1 VYLSAG
7 TRFSGIIGGK
17 ITGDPNNAYNA
28 SAPLLENATVKAGS
42 YLSNVTIGNNVTLGE
57 DITYTNVRFQ
67 KSKKLTDGTLAG
79 KIMSHKRMIFSDVNL
94 AAGMQLVGGVLRD
107 KIEGDPE
114 YPARLDSVTIEG
126 SVSNA
131 IIGQNVKI
139 KKGATIENSEFRGMY
154 LSGGTLLGHITNT
167 FAGTIEDVR
176 LGKNMTLS
184 GGYLTGE
191 IIGDANARATLE
203 NVTILGPC
211 QLENVI
217 LENVTILGPCQL
229 ENVIIGANV
238 SLGKDVT
245 LGPGV
250 LFDEP
255 VNEPV
260 DNEPIESMAPEKV
273 ATAFAI
279 NPQGQLVESNAT
291 FIGGIKT
298 RDGTQPNHAM
308 LSSEDAKSLNISATV
323 TIAPEDVGK
332 IADILMVVIHK
343 DGSREANSMRDTME
357 WIDWDKEISHLEP
370 VTSELR
376 LPSGT
381 LEVVIYKGDLTD
393 IAAEFSFESNG
404 YTFDLEDVSG
414 EYELYL
420 GYRLEDG
427 TLVYNSEPIHF
438 FVDSAPEECI
448 VYAVHDGRLND
459 SQFIKIDLSTG
470 LKGDMEPLG
479 PEYRG
484 RDIEGL
490 ALHPNDDNL
499 LYGSAGNETQ
509 IRDQETLDI
518 LEARNLGTENIDG
531 FVYTIHR
538 ETGELSLIGPTG
550 FDKVSAL
557 AFHPI
562 YGTLWAWARSDNWS
576 GIITIDPVTGV
587 GTPFKQ
593 FDHQYDMD
601 GLAFHPEGTKLYV
614 SGKYGLGQ
622 HALAGGGTLWVYD
635 LETQTLDIACEQVTD
650 GKIEGL
656 DMQPN
661 GYLLMG
667 IDNGRQATGQ
677 ITSIFAYD
685 PERCEVVHERVYE
698 GLQYYDIESIVWP
711 ASECNY
717 LSWLSD
723 E

>member
-1 VYLSAG
+1 
-7 TRFSGIIGGK
+7 
-17 ITGDPNNAYNA
+17 
-28 SAPLLENATVKAGS
+28 
-42 YLSNVTIGNNVTLGE
+42 
-57 DITYTNVRFQ
+57 
-67 KSKKLTDGTLAG
+67 
-79 KIMSHKRMIFSDVNL
+79 
-94 AAGMQLVGGVLRD
+94 
-107 KIEGDPE
+107 
-114 YPARLDSVTIEG
+114 
-126 SVSNA
+126 
-131 IIGQNVKI
+131 
-139 KKGATIENSEFRGMY
+139 
-154 LSGGTLLGHITNT
+154 
-167 FAGTIEDVR
+167 
-176 LGKNMTLS
+176 MTLS

-191 IIGDANARATLE
+191 IFGDANGPATLN
-203 NVTILGPC
+203 NVTISAPAR
-211 QLENVI
+211 
-217 LENVTILGPCQL
+217 L
-229 ENVIIGANV
+229 ENVIIGDNV
-238 SLGKDVT
+238 NLAKDVK
-245 LGPGV
+245 LGAGV
-250 LFDEP
+250 RFEKS
-255 VNEPV
+255 VEESV
-260 DNEPIESMAPEKV
+260 DNKPTEATSEKMS
-273 ATAFAI
+273 TAFAI
-279 NPQGQLVESNAT
+279 NTQGQLVESNAI
-291 FIGGIKT
+291 FIGGIET
-298 RDGTQPNHAM
+298 RDGMQVNHTM
-308 LSSEDAKSLNISATV
+308 FSYEDVESMKIFATV

-332 IADILMVVIHK
+332 MADILMVVIHQ
-343 DGSREANSMRDTME
+343 DGSREANSMRETIK
-357 WIDWDKEISHLEP
+357 WNDWDKEISHLEP
-370 VTSELR
+370 VASDLR

-381 LEVVIYKGDLTD
+381 LEVVIYKGDLID
-393 IAAEFSFESNG
+393 IAAEFTFESNG

-414 EYELYL
+414 EYEFFI
-420 GYRLEDG
+420 GYQLEDG
-427 TLVYNSEPIHF
+427 TLVYNGVEPIHF
-438 FVDSAPEECI
+438 FVESAPEECI
-448 VYAVHDGRLND
+448 VYAVHDGKLND

-470 LKGDMEPLG
+470 LQGDMEPLG

-557 AFHPI
+557 TFHPI
-562 YGTLWAWARSDNWS
+562 EHTLWAWARSDNWS
-576 GIITIDPVTGV
+576 GIITIDPETGI

-601 GLAFHPEGTKLYV
+601 GLAWNPEGTKLYV

-635 LETQTLDIACEQVTD
+635 METQTLDIACEHVTD

-677 ITSIFAYD
+677 GTSIFAYD
-685 PERCEVVHERVYE
+685 PEGCEVVHERVYE